1 MSTSYLSQLL
11 ALQPPGRAL
20 PSSPESI
27 WARLLAVPADSLE
40 RVENRTGD
48 LVRESDPRDAIELLS
63 DWECVCGLPGKCARP
78 DTLNT
83 VQARRAAVVN
93 VLTRMGGQTM
103 AWYIQLASMLGLE
116 ITIEEYRPF
125 IAGLSRCGECLNGA
139 ANVRFVWHVTVKG
152 KRLTW
157 FRCGASAC
165 GDRLLT
171 IAPADEL
178 ECLLRAYAPA
188 HTAIVIGY
196 E

>member
-63 DWECVCGLPGKCARP
+63 DWERVCGLPGKCARP

-103 AWYIQLASMLGLE
+103 AWYIRSPPCWDLRSQLKNTDHSLPVFPAAENVSMVPRTCVSSGM
-116 ITIEEYRPF
+116 
-125 IAGLSRCGECLNGA
+125 
-139 ANVRFVWHVTVKG
+139 
-152 KRLTW
+152 
-157 FRCGASAC
+157 
-165 GDRLLT
+165 
-171 IAPADEL
+171 
-178 ECLLRAYAPA
+178 
-188 HTAIVIGY
+188 
-196 E
+196 

>member
-1 MSTSYLSQLL
+1 MSTPYLSQLL

-20 PSSPESI
+20 PSSPESV

-40 RVENRTGD
+40 RVENRASD

-63 DWECVCGLPGKCARP
+63 DWERICGLPGECARP
-78 DTLNT
+78 DSLNS

-93 VLTRMGGQTM
+93 VLTRMGGQTI
-103 AWYIQLASMLGLE
+103 AWYTQLAAMLGLE
-116 ITIEEYRPF
+116 IAVEEYRPF
-125 IAGLSRCGECLNGA
+125 IAGLSRCGERLNGA
-139 ANVRFVWHVTVKG
+139 ANVRFIWHVMVKG
-152 KRLTW
+152 KRLTR

-171 IAPADEL
+171 ISPADEL

-188 HTAIVIGY
+188 HTLIVIGY

>member
-63 DWECVCGLPGKCARP
+63 DWERVCGLPGKCARP

-103 AWYIQLASMLGLE
+103 AW
-116 ITIEEYRPF
+116 
-125 IAGLSRCGECLNGA
+125 
-139 ANVRFVWHVTVKG
+139 
-152 KRLTW
+152 
-157 FRCGASAC
+157 
-165 GDRLLT
+165 
-171 IAPADEL
+171 
-178 ECLLRAYAPA
+178 
-188 HTAIVIGY
+188 
-196 E
+196 